1 MKMRSE
7 AGEILMETTIAMEIK
22 RFKRDSIIDHVEHIK
37 EHIKEQLK
45 ASVLRAELADD
56 VYMKQKSCFTS

>member
-37 EHIKEQLK
+37 EQLK
-45 ASVLRAELADD
+45 STVLRAELADD
-56 VYMKQKSCFTS
+56 VYMKQKSCSTS

>member
-37 EHIKEQLK
+37 EQLK
-45 ASVLRAELADD
+45 ATVLRAELAGD

>member
-37 EHIKEQLK
+37 EQLK
-45 ASVLRAELADD
+45 ATVLRAELADD